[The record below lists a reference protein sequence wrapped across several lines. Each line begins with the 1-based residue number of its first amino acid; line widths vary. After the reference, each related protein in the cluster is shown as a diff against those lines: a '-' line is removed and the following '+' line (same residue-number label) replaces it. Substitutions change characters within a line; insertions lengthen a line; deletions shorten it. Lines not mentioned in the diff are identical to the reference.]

1 MLPVYY
7 INIKYGDFMIRY
19 VSIILLS
26 FLTFM
31 SVYSKEK
38 IEINI
43 NIKNDLNQSIAF
55 PTSFGISPDATDV
68 LDKELGEILMPPAP
82 FVGFH
87 TAFEFIDSTQYNN
100 DGTKYYDRIWT
111 NKDLKYYPDTNGTYY
126 VKHKLIFRFGNGK
139 KILINWNK
147 NTISNKIDSIFIKD
161 GLNGIAVK
169 ADMKQVDKL
178 EWENDGIL
186 ELFVHVYY
194 NLSTTSVK
202 KDNEEENIYLYPNP
216 ASEYININTSDVIKK
231 IEIYDFLGKL
241 CLVDLNSNVLNVSSL
256 IPGVYSVKIITQN
269 QIFYQKLIKQ

>member
-1 MLPVYY
+1 
-7 INIKYGDFMIRY
+7 
-19 VSIILLS
+19 
-26 FLTFM
+26 
-31 SVYSKEK
+31 
-38 IEINI
+38 
-43 NIKNDLNQSIAF
+43 
-55 PTSFGISPDATDV
+55 
-68 LDKELGEILMPPAP
+68 
-82 FVGFH
+82 
-87 TAFEFIDSTQYNN
+87 
-100 DGTKYYDRIWT
+100 
-111 NKDLKYYPDTNGTYY
+111 
-126 VKHKLIFRFGNGK
+126 LIFRFGNGK